1 MNKIATINI
10 TVKLPEHNVLGFEE
24 WLDRNME
31 LVAFKILPDT
41 DKLYEED
48 AAFRKI
54 VKQYKEIVKLKNDYI
69 NEHNRPDSDESS
81 ETTTRPF

>member
-1 MNKIATINI
+1 MNNIKTLNI

-31 LVAFKILPDT
+31 LVSFKVLPDT

-48 AAFRKI
+48 KNFRKI
-54 VKQYKEIVKLKNDYI
+54 VKQYKDIVKIKNDYI
-69 NEHNRPDSDESS
+69 NEHNRPDSGKSS
-81 ETTTRPF
+81 GRTTLPF